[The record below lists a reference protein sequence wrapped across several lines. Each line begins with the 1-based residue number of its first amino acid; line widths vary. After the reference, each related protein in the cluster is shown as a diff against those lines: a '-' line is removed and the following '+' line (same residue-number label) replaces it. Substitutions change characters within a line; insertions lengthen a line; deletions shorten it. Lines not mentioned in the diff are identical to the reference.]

1 MKTTKT
7 AEDYSALMSDI
18 KEGDSDGLYIV
29 DSGRGRI
36 VNAYDQA
43 DFGLVQRGDYFGESN
58 FLKCSVSLITNI
70 IFRV

>member
-1 MKTTKT
+1 
-7 AEDYSALMSDI
+7 MSGI

-36 VNAYDQA
+36 INAYDQA

-58 FLKCSVSLITNI
+58 FLKCSVSFSTNI
-70 IFRV
+70 FLES